1 MPGAADAYEHVGACF
16 LNECD
21 TAPRLTATGARTVV
35 PGLDGT
41 RRPLHDPAGLERLFK
56 SLLAA
61 ANDDSK
67 SLKHHKDVLKRSTA
81 LGALT
86 TLASVFRS
94 TVLNK
99 QSSSR
104 RNDPPDGTATR
115 EVPEEARR
123 RQLIEVTIDSL
134 AEVGYVGSTL
144 AQIAQRAGVS
154 PGLVAHYFD
163 DKDGL
168 LEATFRTLA
177 RGIGERMRER
187 LRRARTPRGRVQAV
201 IDTNLAPEEF
211 DQRTGTAW
219 LAFWG
224 QVLHVKGLKRV
235 QTVYQRRMLSN
246 LRHALRRLVPAGEA
260 HSLAAMIAAMIDG
273 VWLRAA
279 LSRWQ
284 EADSESARAMLTDF
298 VDSRLQRS
306 PRAAAA
312 LPAATTGEAALAPA
326 RVGSPGR
333 SSFRTINPA
342 TGEVLAQI
350 AIDGPAEVAAAV
362 ARASAAQKEWASL
375 PGVVRGRIL
384 RRAADILRARNL
396 ELAVLETRDTGK
408 PIQET
413 SAVDVISGADCLEY
427 YAGLAATLAGE
438 HLDLGPQAF
447 GYTRREPLG
456 VVCGIGA
463 WNYPLQIACWK
474 AAPALACGNAMIFK
488 PAELTPL
495 TAMRLRDVLAEAGL
509 PQGVFQIVQGMA
521 DTGRLLT
528 AHPDIRK
535 VSLTGEVGTGKAVMA
550 DSAGSLKQ
558 VTLELGGKSP
568 LIIFDDAVLENAVA
582 GALLGNFYSAGEVC
596 SNGTRVF
603 VQRAIKAAFLE
614 RLAAR
619 VGAMRIGDPM
629 DPMTQ
634 VGTLI
639 SEDHMT
645 KVLTYIARGKAEGA
659 RLLTGGHRVSSGDLA
674 NGFFVAPTVFDEC
687 HDDMTIV
694 REEIFGPVMSVLEFE
709 DEEEVIARANAT
721 QFGLA
726 AGVFTNDLTRA
737 HRVIARLQAGTC
749 WINHYNVTPI
759 ELPFGGVKL
768 SGLGRENG
776 RAALEHYTQLKS
788 VYVAMGDVEAPY

>member
-1 MPGAADAYEHVGACF
+1 M
-16 LNECD
+16 N
-21 TAPRLTATGARTVV
+21 RQSS
-35 PGLDGT
+35 T
-41 RRPLHDPAGLERLFK
+41 RR
-56 SLLAA
+56 SAA
-61 ANDDSK
+61 QEPRD
-67 SLKHHKDVLKRSTA
+67 
-81 LGALT
+81 
-86 TLASVFRS
+86 
-94 TVLNK
+94 
-99 QSSSR
+99 
-104 RNDPPDGTATR
+104 
-115 EVPEEARR
+115 EPEEARR

-144 AQIAQRAGVS
+144 AQIAQRADVS

-168 LEATFRTLA
+168 LEAAFRTLA
-177 RGIGERMRER
+177 RGIEQRVRER
-187 LRRARTPRGRVQAV
+187 LRLARTPRGRVQAI

-224 QVLHVKGLKRV
+224 QVLHVQGLRRV
-235 QTVYQRRMLSN
+235 QTAYQRRMLSN
-246 LRHALRRLVPAGEA
+246 LRHALRRLLPPEEA
-260 HSLAAMIAAMIDG
+260 RSLAAMIAAMIDG

-284 EADSESARAMLTDF
+284 EADSESARALLTAF
-298 VDSRLQRS
+298 VDSRLQERAAPEAGAERVAAAPSARVAGTS
-306 PRAAAA
+306 PR
-312 LPAATTGEAALAPA
+312 PTSFTT
-326 RVGSPGR
+326 R
-333 SSFRTINPA
+333 NPA
-342 TGEVLAQI
+342 TGEVLAEI
-350 AIDGPAEVAAAV
+350 AVDGPAEINAAV
-362 ARASAAQKEWASL
+362 ARAAAAQIEWARL
-375 PGVVRGRIL
+375 PGAARGRIL
-384 RRAADILRARNL
+384 RRAADILRARNA
-396 ELAVLETRDTGK
+396 ELAELETRDTGK

-413 SAVDVISGADCLEY
+413 SAVDVLSGADCLEY
-427 YAGLAATLAGE
+427 YAGLAASIAGE

-456 VVCGIGA
+456 VVAGIGA

-474 AAPALACGNAMIFK
+474 SAPALACGNAMIFK

-495 TAMRLRDVLAEAGL
+495 TALKLRDAFAEAGL
-509 PQGVFQIVQGMA
+509 PPGVFQVVQGMA

-528 AHPDIRK
+528 AHPAIRK

-550 DSAGSLKQ
+550 DSAASLKQ

-568 LIIFDDAVLENAVA
+568 LIIFEDAHLENAVG

-614 RLAAR
+614 RLTAR
-619 VGAMRIGDPM
+619 VSAMRIGDPL
-629 DPMTQ
+629 DPATQ
-634 VGTLI
+634 VGSLI
-639 SEDHMT
+639 SQEHLT
-645 KVLTYIARGKAEGA
+645 KVLAYVGRGKAEGA
-659 RLLTGGHRVSSGDLA
+659 RLLIGGQRVTSGDLA
-674 NGFFVAPTVFDEC
+674 NGFFVAPAVFDQC
-687 HDDMTIV
+687 HDDMAIV
-694 REEIFGPVMSVLEFE
+694 REEIFGPVMSVLEFD

-721 QFGLA
+721 DYGLA

-776 RAALEHYTQLKS
+776 RAAIEHYTQLKS
-788 VYVAMGDVEAPY
+788 VYVAMSDVESPY